1 VKKKAI
7 KIFLLSFISFIAFSI
22 NAFAA
27 ITISPTGQSY
37 TVSGTFDDG
46 TITKTIKTFKTIDN
60 DSAFH
65 VLPDKLRPGDTGAAS
80 LYDCE
85 NGGYASAEEIAII
98 QNGKKNGYTDMEIQ
112 IALYCQATTG
122 TNVKSS
128 DEFYQTIC
136 SRYVAGETV
145 IGTGIYQIT
154 DPSGYFLRG
163 LELYKS
169 GSSTTYH
176 EATTGYTG
184 INLSF
189 NCSSG
194 KCYYPDK
201 NVTIK
206 LSEIEGLNIP
216 SNAKILS
223 VTAEGADSI
232 NVNYGSRTLSTV
244 TINVVAT
251 PNTSICPTCAYV
263 QVIVE
268 YESSDVVS
276 QPALCAPTATAGSG
290 VNIINSSNM
299 LVYSTT
305 GSIKKIFTIY
315 SGTGNTSNNSNTY
328 NSVFYPNNVI
338 VDYKENDVILA
349 NTITTIP
356 ASKSTCGITTIAP
369 GGAIKASSNNIISDD
384 DEEPFKDIT
393 TDWTKVTNGTA
404 CDGSSYKVTADEVS
418 NNVDT
423 IVNNQYCNIYCK
435 EDVKI
440 VIPSKAK
447 AATNSNDQIFSG
459 RYFTLPDLKAEGR
472 KTCVADINIEQFFYD
487 VYGNNINIED
497 VLSGKV
503 GTKELLTSG
512 GGSNFYYSNANNWRE
527 ALEKI
532 STSFSTPIQLNDK
545 CCLVTY
551 KAVCSGER
559 SYPCPDG
566 FSLDKSSNMCC
577 RKSPKNGEDCVEP
590 NPTPTT
596 KPCTVTVQEGKAYDV
611 CYKAYEVTLSG
622 NSSTYEDKDVIQ
634 NCQYDALGNLIGCTG
649 TNIYSAYDFAGA
661 QFVKFN
667 IKSSGNGSTTI
678 IDYLDKSTGKANVPV
693 VPSCNPVAIST
704 KYNQTTI
711 NGCYIINGCACQNQ
725 TDAEMLKSCGVQ
737 TGSGLASVTTAIKNQ
752 IAVYDAIR
760 KANYAKT
767 LKSIEDIIACSEAYK
782 YIIYNIKTPEV
793 TFNYCDDYKI
803 DYKFN
808 GGVNE
813 NVTVEYCKNDANPTD
828 FSCVGESETIT
839 GPIDTLPGSSLTRK
853 ISYYTCGDGYCNSTT
868 INTIDIPINRS
879 VKIEYTASFRA
890 NTDTK
895 YYTIL
900 PSGVVRTSPTAVN
913 SILLGE
919 DGKVYPLSLGNSG
932 NKACS
937 YSFTFDTVG
946 ESHYET
952 CFPELDKPMVCSFVL
967 YNQIINP
974 GDNDDTSTGLMY
986 FYRPIDLYDVFPN
999 SNNDVSEKTLARS
1012 RDVGSNWS
1020 SEKGRDTQEEIEKTG
1035 EKVYLEEN
1043 LEYSYTLTP
1052 RQMAKIRAYNK
1063 KEEAKSGGYAD
1074 FNLVCNNEGQECRSD
1089 FLDGEILGCEDNKC
1103 FTDNL
1108 NSNPESRDVV
1118 FKAYSDGTSWQ

>member
-1 VKKKAI
+1 VKTKAI
-7 KIFLLSFISFIAFSI
+7 KLFLISFISFIAFSI

-65 VLPDKLRPGDTGAAS
+65 VLPDKLRPGDAGAAS

-268 YESSDVVS
+268 YESADVVS
-276 QPALCAPTATAGSG
+276 QPALCAPTAIAGSG

-315 SGTGNTSNNSNTY
+315 SGTGNTENNSNTY

-356 ASKSTCGITTIAP
+356 VSKSTCGITTIAP

-418 NNVDT
+418 SNVDT

-512 GGSNFYYSNANNWRE
+512 GGSNYEYYNASNWKTVLKKALTYVAKIYDGDEQVCCNRTCSTTCYGYKQVKYCDGLDLILKGDLCCLKYDQSICTE
-527 ALEKI
+527 ALQKDNVECSVPISMGTFEK
-532 STSFSTPIQLNDK
+532 FCYD
-545 CCLVTY
+545 
-551 KAVCSGER
+551 
-559 SYPCPDG
+559 
-566 FSLDKSSNMCC
+566 
-577 RKSPKNGEDCVEP
+577 
-590 NPTPTT
+590 T
-596 KPCTVTVQEGKAYDV
+596 KYAIIEA
-611 CYKAYEVTLSG
+611 S
-622 NSSTYEDKDVIQ
+622 
-634 NCQYDALGNLIGCTG
+634 G
-649 TNIYSAYDFAGA
+649 TNFEGDAPVVVTEYDENGNAVGTNTIYSGFNYVGA
-661 QFVKFN
+661 QYVKYN
-667 IKSSGNGSTTI
+667 IFSNRNGSR
-678 IDYLDKSTGKANVPV
+678 IDYLDVTTKDSQIVSASACNTSRYTTGTV
-693 VPSCNPVAIST
+693 VISGC
-704 KYNQTTI
+704 KLNRCDAPISQTEPEVL
-711 NGCYIINGCACQNQ
+711 A
-725 TDAEMLKSCGVQ
+725 ACGVQ
-737 TGSGLASVTTAIKNQ
+737 TGSAITTITTAIKNQ

-999 SNNDVSEKTLARS
+999 SNNDVSEKTLARY

-1074 FNLVCNNEGQECRSD
+1074 FNLVCNDEGQECRSD

>member
-1 VKKKAI
+1 MKKRAI
-7 KIFLLSFISFIAFSI
+7 KIFLLGFISFIAFSI

-60 DSAFH
+60 DAAFH
-65 VLPDKLRPGDTGAAS
+65 VLPDKLRPGDTGAAT

-98 QNGKKNGYTDMEIQ
+98 QNGKKNGYNDMEIQ

-122 TNVKSS
+122 TAVKSS

-154 DPSGYFLRG
+154 DPSGYFIKG

-223 VTAEGADSI
+223 VTAEGVDSI
-232 NVNYGSRTLSTV
+232 NVNYGSRTISTV

-251 PNTSICPTCAYV
+251 PNTSICPTCAYA

-268 YESSDVVS
+268 YESADVVS

-315 SGTGNTSNNSNTY
+315 SGTGNTSNNSSTY

-338 VDYKENDVILA
+338 VDYKANDVILA

-435 EDVKI
+435 EDIKI

-447 AATNSNDQIFSG
+447 AATNNDKIFSG

-503 GTKELLTSG
+503 GTKELLLSNG
-512 GGSNFYYSNANNWRE
+512 GTNYNYANASNWVTVLHK
-527 ALEKI
+527 ALKYQVI
-532 STSFSTPIQLNDK
+532 IHSTSIKS
-545 CCLVTY
+545 CCVRSCSFE
-551 KAVCSGER
+551 CSGKKAAAKCNDPINEILV
-559 SYPCPDG
+559 G
-566 FSLDKSSNMCC
+566 GLCC
-577 RKSPKNGEDCVEP
+577 QRK
-590 NPTPTT
+590 NPGLCDEAPHPRCTIT
-596 KPCTVTVQEGKAYDV
+596 KEIAIEKV
-611 CYKAYEVTLSG
+611 CYDSKYVLIPARETEFTPETSVIVT
-622 NSSTYEDKDVIQ
+622 DPV
-634 NCQYDALGNLIGCTG
+634 TG
-649 TNIYSAYDFAGA
+649 KETTIYSAYNY
-661 QFVKFN
+661 V
-667 IKSSGNGSTTI
+667 GSQYIRYGDPIVTRDGLRVNFIDKTTALEPVP
-678 IDYLDKSTGKANVPV
+678 IDECNNALGGTTVDGCVIDSCGKP
-693 VPSCNPVAIST
+693 
-704 KYNQTTI
+704 TI
-711 NGCYIINGCACQNQ
+711 Q
-725 TDAEMLKSCGVQ
+725 TDPEMLAACGVQ
-737 TGSGLASVTTAIKNQ
+737 TDSGVTTVTTAIKNQ

-782 YIIYNIKTPEV
+782 YIVYNIKTPEV

-813 NVTVEYCKNDANPTD
+813 DVTVEYCKNDANPTD
-828 FSCVGESETIT
+828 FSCVGESQTIT
-839 GPIDTLPGSSLTRK
+839 GPIDELPGSSITRK

-932 NKACS
+932 NKACN

-946 ESHYET
+946 ETHYET

-967 YNQIINP
+967 YNEIINP

-999 SNNDVSEKTLARS
+999 SNNDISEKTLARY
-1012 RDVGSNWS
+1012 RDIGSNWS

-1035 EKVYLEEN
+1035 DNVYLEEN
-1043 LEYSYTLTP
+1043 LEYSYTLKP

-1074 FNLVCNNEGQECRSD
+1074 FNLVCNNEGQECRSS
-1089 FLDGEILGCEDNKC
+1089 FLDGLILGCEDNKC

-1108 NSNPESRDVV
+1108 NGNPESRDVS
-1118 FKAYSDGTSWQ
+1118 FKSYSDGTSWQ